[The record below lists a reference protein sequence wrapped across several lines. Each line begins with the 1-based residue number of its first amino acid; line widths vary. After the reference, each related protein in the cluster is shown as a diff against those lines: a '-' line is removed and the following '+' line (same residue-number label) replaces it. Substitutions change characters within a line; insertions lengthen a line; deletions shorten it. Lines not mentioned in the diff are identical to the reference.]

1 MSEKQLISKLG
12 KVGNPITLLKMFKD
26 VKKFIGDHQN
36 NFLNNGS
43 DDVIY
48 LDASGEFYQV
58 IGKKIEASSP
68 VSSGNIVKI
77 SEQGLKELCAVLGLQ
92 NSKDLNQ
99 VYRALRRAKNIKNYK
114 LIFEAIDKEFSTN
127 VPVTKW
133 ATLGFKTLFEKE
145 A

>member
-68 VSSGNIVKI
+68 VSSGNMVKI

-92 NSKDLNQ
+92 NSKDLS
-99 VYRALRRAKNIKNYK
+99 I
-114 LIFEAIDKEFSTN
+114 
-127 VPVTKW
+127 
-133 ATLGFKTLFEKE
+133 
-145 A
+145 